1 MQFSTV
7 VTTDKYRVSD
17 SKKLESLVPYILKF
31 TALASTLEGVP
42 SSLNII
48 FTDDEEITQ
57 INEDFL
63 KHEGPTDVISFD
75 YIDEYDEA
83 DYTEEDPFELG
94 ELYISLDTAQRQADE
109 FNQTFAEE
117 AVLYIVHGVLHLTG
131 YDDHC
136 DEDIAD
142 MRAAEKAVMDGLKK
156 IFSDFNIFEKVQ

>member
-7 VTTDKYRVSD
+7 LSTDKYRVSD
-17 SKKLESLVPYILKF
+17 PQKLESLIPYILKY
-31 TALASTLEGVP
+31 TALASTSDADWSTLGV
-42 SSLNII
+42 I

-75 YIDEYDEA
+75 YIDEFDDAEYTEA
-83 DYTEEDPFELG
+83 DPFVVG
-94 ELYISLDTAQRQADE
+94 ELYISLDTAWRQAQE
-109 FNQTFAEE
+109 FEQTFDEE

-136 DEDIAD
+136 AEDIAD
-142 MRAAEKAVMDGLKK
+142 MRAAEKAVMNGLKK
-156 IFSDFNIFEKVQ
+156 SFSNFKIFEKV